1 MEELSFEVQKEENG
15 KRLDAFLKEAIDD
28 ASRTFLQGLIAQGN
42 VLVNEKPAKAN
53 YKVKEND
60 RIFIAIPD
68 PVDVEIKPQAMD
80 LEIVYE
86 DKDVLVVNKPVGLVV
101 HPAHGHYDDTLVNG
115 LLAHCRD
122 LSGINGV
129 MRPGIV
135 HRIDKDTSGLLMVAK
150 NDFAHNSLA
159 KQLKEHSVER
169 GYIALVQGVIA
180 EPAGLVDAP
189 IGRHPLERKK
199 MAVNLNG
206 KEARTHYYV
215 KERFE
220 KYTLIECRLETG
232 RTHQIRV
239 HLSYIGHPLVGDE
252 LYGSRKNNLGF
263 QGQALHAYL
272 LGFTHPLSG
281 ERLHFEAPLP
291 EEFQKELA
299 RLRNK

>member
-1 MEELSFEVQKEENG
+1 MEEMSFAIQKEESG

-28 ASRTFLQGLIAQGN
+28 ASRNFLQGLISQGA
-42 VLVNEKPAKAN
+42 VLVNDKTAKAN

-60 RIFIAIPD
+60 KIFITMPD
-68 PVDVEIKPQAMD
+68 PVDVEIRPQEMD
-80 LEIVYE
+80 LDIVYE
-86 DKDVLVVNKPVGLVV
+86 DEDVLVVNKPAGLVV

-115 LLAHCRD
+115 LLAHCKD

-159 KQLKEHSVER
+159 EQLKVHSVER

-180 EPAGLVDAP
+180 EPAGVVDAP

-199 MAVNLNG
+199 MAVNLSG
-206 KEARTHYYV
+206 KEARTNYFV
-215 KERFE
+215 KERFD

-239 HLSYIGHPLVGDE
+239 HLAYIGHPLVGDE

-263 QGQALHAYL
+263 AGQALHAYL
-272 LGFTHPLSG
+272 LGFVHPRSG
-281 ERLHFEAPLP
+281 AKLHFEAPLP
-291 EEFQKELA
+291 EEFRKELEL
-299 RLRNK
+299 LRSK